1 MWEWGHPEAPPAPK
15 GGLQGPWV
23 TGCGWHCPPPRGGP
37 GGSMEL
43 EHFCLYQLSPLSL
56 QPWVHP
62 LGWDPHAWG
71 QLGGLDPHV
80 LSVTSHVHVSPGSL
94 SPGCWPYKQLIWG
107 SLQPQTPVL
116 MGGTPREGPQCP
128 SEVSGAAAVGGTGMA
143 QRWHVAP
150 QRRGGDR
157 ERPDVPWAG
166 ARGVLPVPSR
176 CWQGQ
181 PHIPMAGSRGGT
193 HRWVPHTCPR
203 CHRPRSPP
211 LAAPGA
217 SGVSQN
223 SPSGAIKAGRAR
235 GGVRKTAPW
244 WALE

>member
-1 MWEWGHPEAPPAPK
+1 M
-15 GGLQGPWV
+15 
-23 TGCGWHCPPPRGGP
+23 
-37 GGSMEL
+37 
-43 EHFCLYQLSPLSL
+43 
-56 QPWVHP
+56 
-62 LGWDPHAWG
+62 GWDPHAWG

-235 GGVRKTAPW
+235 GGEENGTMVGPGVMGGSKGLLSARLGCSVQEEDVGRRETFSAEW
-244 WALE
+244 LDLELRTRPEDG